1 VPQHCRWLADLSCIH
16 VRNYLRLDTAGH
28 RLFSS
33 ERLSGGPVTH
43 NVCDSEHILPNLKLW
58 TDTVN
63 KLILAVAISALPL
76 MNASAQEISLE
87 SDENKLSYSLGM
99 LVGERVLK
107 NYGDSLNYDA
117 ITAAMKAR
125 HSGGDTQMSIEEA
138 QQFLTEFE
146 TKRRD
151 EAAASAVANGQK
163 FLDDNAARDEVTVT
177 DSGLQWE
184 EVEAGDGPKPSVDDT
199 VSVHYVGTLIDGTE
213 FDSSVARGQPAE
225 FPLKGVIPG
234 WTEGLQLMNVG
245 SKYRFVI
252 PAPLAYGERGA
263 GQNIG
268 PNETLVFSVEL
279 LEIK

>member
-1 VPQHCRWLADLSCIH
+1 MK
-16 VRNYLRLDTAGH
+16 N
-28 RLFSS
+28 
-33 ERLSGGPVTH
+33 
-43 NVCDSEHILPNLKLW
+43 
-58 TDTVN
+58 
-63 KLILAVAISALPL
+63 LILAAALTALPV
-76 MNASAQEISLE
+76 MNASAQEISLDSE
-87 SDENKLSYSLGM
+87 ENKLSYSLGM

-107 NYGDSLNYDA
+107 NYGDNLNYDA
-117 ITAAMKAR
+117 ILAAMKSR
-125 HSGGDTQMSIEEA
+125 HSGEDTQLSIEEA

-151 EAAASAVANGQK
+151 EAAAGAVANGQQ
-163 FLDDNAARDEVTVT
+163 FLDENAAREEVTVT

-184 EVEAGDGPKPSVDDT
+184 EVEAGDGAKPTIDDT
-199 VSVHYVGTLIDGTE
+199 VSVHYVGTLLDGTE

-252 PAPLAYGERGA
+252 PSDLAYGDRGA

-279 LEIK
+279 LEIKAQ